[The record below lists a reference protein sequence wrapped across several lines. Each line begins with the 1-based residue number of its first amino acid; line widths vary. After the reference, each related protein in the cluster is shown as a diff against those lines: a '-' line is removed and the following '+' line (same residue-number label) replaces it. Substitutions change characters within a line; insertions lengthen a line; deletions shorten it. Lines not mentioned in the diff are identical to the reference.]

1 MYIKTEVGK
10 IKTDISQALQQWSS
24 SKIDALVNAH
34 PQLKPMS
41 VYLRR
46 GVSNY
51 LQRIEGQIDSAVD
64 MLTLFVAD
72 DAGNIDADTLIGD
85 AVEMFKLSDVREAKV
100 GIFDLTYGAGEVV
113 LSLPRNPVLDIFV
126 GDLGIIKL
134 TADDLLELRN
144 YLT

>member
-10 IKTDISQALQQWSS
+10 MKTDISHALQQWSS
-24 SKIDALVNAH
+24 NKIDALVNAH

-64 MLTLFVAD
+64 MLTLFAAD
-72 DAGNIDADTLIGD
+72 DAGNIDAGTLIGD
-85 AVEMFKLSDVREAKV
+85 AVEMFKLADVHEAKV

-113 LSLPRNPVLDIFV
+113 LSLPHNPILDIFV
-126 GDLGIIKL
+126 GDLGIVKL

>member
-1 MYIKTEVGK
+1 MYLKAEVGK
-10 IKTDISQALQQWSS
+10 MKTDISHALQQWSS
-24 SKIDALVNAH
+24 NKIDALVNAH

-64 MLTLFVAD
+64 MLTLFAAD
-72 DAGNIDADTLIGD
+72 DAGNIDAGTLIGD
-85 AVEMFKLSDVREAKV
+85 AVEMFKLTDVHEAKV

-113 LSLPRNPVLDIFV
+113 LSLPHNPILDIFV
-126 GDLGIIKL
+126 GDLGLVKL

>member
-64 MLTLFVAD
+64 MLTLFAAD
-72 DAGNIDADTLIGD
+72 DAGNIDAGTLIGD

-126 GDLGIIKL
+126 GDLGVVKL
-134 TADDLLELRN
+134 TTDDLLELRN

>member
-64 MLTLFVAD
+64 MLTLFAAD
-72 DAGNIDADTLIGD
+72 DAGNIDAGALIGD

-126 GDLGIIKL
+126 GDLGVVKL
-134 TADDLLELRN
+134 TAEDLLELRN

>member
-46 GVSNY
+46 GASNY

-64 MLTLFVAD
+64 MLTLFAAD
-72 DAGNIDADTLIGD
+72 DAGNIDAGTLIGD

-113 LSLPRNPVLDIFV
+113 LSLPHNPILDIFV
-126 GDLGIIKL
+126 GDLGVVKL

>member
-10 IKTDISQALQQWSS
+10 IKTDISQALQQWSGN
-24 SKIDALVNAH
+24 KIDALVNTH

-64 MLTLFVAD
+64 MLTLFAAD
-72 DAGNIDADTLIGD
+72 DAGNIDAGTLIGD
-85 AVEMFKLSDVREAKV
+85 AVEMFKLTDVHEAKV

-126 GDLGIIKL
+126 GDLGVVKL
-134 TADDLLELRN
+134 TAEDLLELRN

>member
-34 PQLKPMS
+34 PRLKPMS

-64 MLTLFVAD
+64 MLTLFAAD
-72 DAGNIDADTLIGD
+72 DAGNIDAGTLIGD

-126 GDLGIIKL
+126 GDLGVVKL
-134 TADDLLELRN
+134 TAEDLLELRN

>member
-1 MYIKTEVGK
+1 M
-10 IKTDISQALQQWSS
+10 KTDISHALQQWSS
-24 SKIDALVNAH
+24 NKIDALVNAH

-41 VYLRR
+41 IYLRR

-64 MLTLFVAD
+64 MLTLFAAD
-72 DAGNIDADTLIGD
+72 DAGNIDAGTLIDD
-85 AVEMFKLSDVREAKV
+85 AVEMFKLTDVHEAKV

-113 LSLPRNPVLDIFV
+113 LSLPHNPILDIFV
-126 GDLGIIKL
+126 GDLGIVKL

>member
-1 MYIKTEVGK
+1 MYLKEDISRLKGDIKT
-10 IKTDISQALQQWSS
+10 ALMQWSEG
-24 SKIDALVNAH
+24 KLNALCMSH

-64 MLTLFVAD
+64 MLTLFAAD
-72 DAGNIDADTLIGD
+72 DAGNIDAGTLIGD
-85 AVEMFKLSDVREAKV
+85 AVEMFKLSDVHETKV

-126 GDLGIIKL
+126 GDLGVIKL